1 MDQFFVKENW
11 VKCRG
16 AHELS
21 FQKFYEQMFLV
32 ETAQELFKSI
42 NDPEAL
48 RRMGLHLLDEIA
60 NLNKVLGEVRK
71 ERDAEELATQEWLD
85 QSLKLNLHKLQ
96 RVAFGFGRE
105 TNKLRDRE
113 RIKTEKQLT
122 LQTSSLVADIDEIK
136 NDNLPVDEIIHYQD
150 EESLLEQCHLSGL
163 VFDDGD
169 KIEINQ
175 IEKLF
180 EESFE
185 ITVTRETFKK
195 VKHRRAK
202 YRAKN
207 LTTGQEKILTAPG
220 PIKLYAKSQFS
231 VDLAVYVVTQ
241 KFLNALPY
249 ERQRRDMRRAGLN
262 IPVPTLC
269 RLESG
274 LAAHLRS
281 VAEEIRKNILSVRHL
296 AVGLDETKWPILNSH
311 DSDGYF
317 WILCNQAGSYYR
329 FEPSRSGEVAMELL
343 RGYLGSV
350 ISDKFSGYLQFIK
363 NEDINWGL
371 CLAHGRREFISLQN
385 TYPQECGEVIDL
397 MDQVFKIEH
406 GAADWNDLKEL
417 RKLKS
422 EPLMNALKVK
432 LEEIQK
438 NFFPKDEM
446 NVAAKYILNNW
457 KEFIAFIEDM
467 TLPVSNNESER
478 ALRQAVLGRKNYR
491 GSKTIDG
498 ADHAA
503 VLFTIIESCK
513 KSEIDPE
520 DYIKYVIG
528 ENYHGREPKT
538 PLALALDLRGPSQA
552 LVRLPSQYEIQPGV
566 YI

>member
-1 MDQFFVKENW
+1 
-11 VKCRG
+11 
-16 AHELS
+16 
-21 FQKFYEQMFLV
+21 V
-32 ETAQELFKSI
+32 ETAKELFNSI

-60 NLNKVLGEVRK
+60 NLSSALNEVRK
-71 ERDAEELATQEWLD
+71 DRDANELAKQEWLC
-85 QSLKLNLHKLQ
+85 QSLKLNLHRLQ

-105 TNKLRDRE
+105 VNKLRDRE

-122 LQTSSLVADIDEIK
+122 LQTSSLVAEIDEIK
-136 NDNLPVDEIIHYQD
+136 NDNLPVDECVHYQD

-169 KIEINQ
+169 EIEINQ
-175 IEKLF
+175 IENLF
-180 EESFE
+180 EESCE

-202 YRAKN
+202 YRAQNK
-207 LTTGQEKILTAPG
+207 TTGQEKILTAPG

-231 VDLAVYVVTQ
+231 VDFAVLVVTQ

-249 ERQRRDMRRAGLN
+249 ERQRRDIRRAGLN
-262 IPVPTLC
+262 VPVPTLC

-274 LAAHLRS
+274 LVAHLRP
-281 VAEEIRKNILSVRHL
+281 VAEEIRKDILSVPHL

-329 FEPSRSGEVAMELL
+329 FEPSRSGEIAMELL
-343 RGYLGSV
+343 KGYVGGV
-350 ISDKFSGYLQFIK
+350 ISDKFSGYLQFKKTKVIH
-363 NEDINWGL
+363 WGL
-371 CLAHGRREFISLQN
+371 CLAHGRREFISLQE
-385 TYPQECGEVIDL
+385 TYPKECGEVIDIMDKVFKVEHEASDWVTLRELRRTKSAPL
-397 MDQVFKIEH
+397 MDE
-406 GAADWNDLKEL
+406 
-417 RKLKS
+417 
-422 EPLMNALKVK
+422 LKVK

-446 NVAAKYILNNW
+446 NIAAGYILNSW
-457 KEFIAFIEDM
+457 TEFTTFLTDM

-498 ADHAA
+498 ADNAA
-503 VLFTIIESCK
+503 VMFTIVESCK
-513 KSEIDPE
+513 KSELDPE
-520 DYIKYVIG
+520 DYIKYVVT
-528 ENYHGREPKT
+528 ENHHGRIPLT
-538 PLALALDLRGPSQA
+538 PFKLALQRRGKSGLWPADQNIV
-552 LVRLPSQYEIQPGV
+552 L
-566 YI
+566 

>member
-1 MDQFFVKENW
+1 M
-11 VKCRG
+11 
-16 AHELS
+16 
-21 FQKFYEQMFLV
+21 
-32 ETAQELFKSI
+32 KSRQQLI
-42 NDPEAL
+42 NNISDSASL
-48 RRMGLHLLDEIA
+48 KKVALHLLEENEKLAKALQVARDSKDE
-60 NLNKVLGEVRK
+60 NEMQK
-71 ERDAEELATQEWLD
+71 QEWFD
-85 QSLKLNLHKLQ
+85 HSLKLSLHKLQ

-105 TNKLRDRE
+105 VNKLRDRE

-122 LQTSSLVADIDEIK
+122 LQTSSLVVEIDEIK
-136 NDNLPVDEIIHYQD
+136 NDNLPVEDKIHFQD

-169 KIEINQ
+169 QLEINQ
-175 IEKLF
+175 IENLY

-202 YRAKN
+202 YKAKN

-220 PIKLYAKSQFS
+220 PIKLYAKSQYS
-231 VDLAVYVVTQ
+231 VDFAVYVVNQ

-249 ERQRRDMRRAGLN
+249 ERQRRDIRRAGLN

-274 LAAHLRS
+274 VVAHLQP
-281 VAEEIRKNILSVRHL
+281 VAEQIRQDILNISHL
-296 AVGLDETKWPILNSH
+296 AVGLDETKWPILNGK

-343 RGYLGSV
+343 KGFSGSV

-363 NEDINWGL
+363 NKNINWGL
-371 CLAHGRREFISLQN
+371 CLAHGRRDFISLQE
-385 TYPQECGEVIDL
+385 TYPQECGEIIDL

-406 GAADWNDLKEL
+406 EAKTWSDLKEL

-422 EPLMNALKVK
+422 EPLMIGLKIK
-432 LEEIQK
+432 LEEVQK
-438 NFFPKDEM
+438 FFFPRDEM
-446 NVAAKYILNNW
+446 NKSAQYILSNW
-457 KEFIAFIEDM
+457 PEFTAFIEDLS
-467 TLPVSNNESER
+467 LPVSNNESER

-498 ADHAA
+498 ADNAA
-503 VLFTIIESCK
+503 VMFTIIESCK

-520 DYIKYVIG
+520 DYIRHVIT
-528 ENYHGREPKT
+528 ENYHGR
-538 PLALALDLRGPSQA
+538 LALTPFKLAVERRGKSNQWPTVQHKI
-552 LVRLPSQYEIQPGV
+552 LKI
-566 YI
+566 

>member
-1 MDQFFVKENW
+1 ME
-11 VKCRG
+11 
-16 AHELS
+16 S
-21 FQKFYEQMFLV
+21 
-32 ETAQELFKSI
+32 AQQLFNSI
-42 NDPEAL
+42 NDPESL

-60 NLNKVLGEVRK
+60 KLNKALSESHK
-71 ERDAEELATQEWLD
+71 ERDAEELAKQEWLD
-85 QSLKLNLHKLQ
+85 QSLKLGLHKLQ

-105 TNKLRDRE
+105 VNTFRDRE
-113 RIKTEKQLT
+113 RVKTEKQLT
-122 LQTSSLVADIDEIK
+122 LQTSSLVAEMDEVK
-136 NDNLPVDEIIHYQD
+136 NDHLPIEDKIHYQD
-150 EESLLEQCHLSGL
+150 EESLLVRCHLSGL

-169 KIEINQ
+169 NVEIEQ
-175 IEKLF
+175 IENLF

-207 LTTGQEKILTAPG
+207 LTTGQEKILTAAG

-231 VDLAVYVVTQ
+231 VDFAVYVVTQ

-249 ERQRRDMRRAGLN
+249 ERQRRDIRRAGLN

-274 LAAHLRS
+274 LVTHLRS
-281 VAEEIRKNILSVRHL
+281 VVEEIRKDILGVPHL

-343 RGYLGSV
+343 KNYLGSV

-363 NEDINWGL
+363 NKDIKWGL

-385 TYPQECGEVIDL
+385 TYPQECREVIDF
-397 MDQVFKIEH
+397 MDKVFKVEH
-406 GAADWNDLKEL
+406 EAKTWSELKEL

-422 EPLMNALKVK
+422 EPLMASLKVK
-432 LEEIQK
+432 LEEIQQ
-438 NFFPKDEM
+438 NFFPRDEM
-446 NVAAKYILNNW
+446 NKAAQYILNNW
-457 KEFIAFIEDM
+457 PEFTAFIEDLS
-467 TLPVSNNESER
+467 LPVSNNESER

-498 ADHAA
+498 ADNAA

-520 DYIKYVIG
+520 DYIKYVIT
-528 ENYHGREPKT
+528 ENYHGRKPKT
-538 PLALALDLRGPSQA
+538 PLALALELRGPSRV
-552 LVRLPSQYEIQPGV
+552 LSSLPSRHEIQLGV
-566 YI
+566 YA